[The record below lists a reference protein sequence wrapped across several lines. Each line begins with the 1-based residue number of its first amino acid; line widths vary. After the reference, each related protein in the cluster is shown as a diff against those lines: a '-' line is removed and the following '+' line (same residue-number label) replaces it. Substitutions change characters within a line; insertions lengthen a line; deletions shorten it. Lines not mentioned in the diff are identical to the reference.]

1 MKKAVLFAIACL
13 GLIPILASSQAYATT
28 LVTCPSDGLTDA
40 QCAAL
45 SENRLDYSKPSNVV
59 WNIVQF
65 ILLLLG
71 GVAVIMI
78 IIGGIQYATS
88 QGESAAIS
96 KAKNTILY
104 AVIGLVVALSAAGI
118 VTFIT
123 NSILK

>member
-1 MKKAVLFAIACL
+1 MKKATLFALACL
-13 GLIPILASSQAYATT
+13 GIIPIIASTQAYAAD
-28 LVTCPSDGLTDA
+28 LINCDGMTKD

-45 SENRLDYSKPSNVV
+45 SENRLDYTKGTNVV
-59 WNIVQF
+59 WDIVRF

-78 IIGGIQYATS
+78 VIGGIQYATS

>member
-1 MKKAVLFAIACL
+1 MKKVALLVLACL
-13 GLIPILASSQAYATT
+13 GMIPIIASTQAYATDIIS
-28 LVTCPSDGLTDA
+28 CDGMTKD

-45 SENRLDYSKPSNVV
+45 SENRLDYSKNTNVV
-59 WNIVQF
+59 WDIVRF
-65 ILLLLG
+65 ILLALG

-78 IIGGIQYATS
+78 IVGGIQYATS
-88 QGESAAIS
+88 QGESAALT

-123 NSILK
+123 NSVLK